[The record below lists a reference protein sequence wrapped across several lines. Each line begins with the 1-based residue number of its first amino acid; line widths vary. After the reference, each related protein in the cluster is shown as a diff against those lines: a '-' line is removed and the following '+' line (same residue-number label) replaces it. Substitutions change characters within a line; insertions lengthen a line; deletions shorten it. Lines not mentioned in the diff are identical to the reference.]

1 MQVGSRNVGVQQIC
15 SCVVDIQV
23 CTQQICTYV
32 VGVQQIFRCVVEMQV
47 CSRYLG
53 VQQIFR
59 CVPSRYVGMYV
70 CSRCVVDLQQVSSRY
85 VGMQQ
90 VTVSRQRC
98 DQIGQFIILWII
110 FQSPGQK
117 LFCPNRQHIL
127 GNLCK
132 GVEIFHF
139 IREILFGQLLQTFG
153 DFLLVTLVNSRY
165 VVNVCSKYAE
175 GIQQVCKRWRWVE

>member
-1 MQVGSRNVGVQQIC
+1 MQVGSRNVGRQQKC
-15 SCVVDIQV
+15 RCVVDMQLCCRYLGVYLVDMQV
-23 CTQQICTYV
+23 CMYV
-32 VGVQQIFRCVVEMQV
+32 VGVQQI
-47 CSRYLG
+47 
-53 VQQIFR
+53 
-59 CVPSRYVGMYV
+59 
-70 CSRCVVDLQQVSSRY
+70 CSRCVVDMQQVSSRY

-98 DQIGQFIILWII
+98 DQIVQFIILWIT

-117 LFCPNRQHIL
+117 LFCPNCQHIL

-139 IREILFGQLLQTFG
+139 IREILFGQLIQTFG

-175 GIQQVCKRWRWVE
+175 GIQQVCKRWRQVE